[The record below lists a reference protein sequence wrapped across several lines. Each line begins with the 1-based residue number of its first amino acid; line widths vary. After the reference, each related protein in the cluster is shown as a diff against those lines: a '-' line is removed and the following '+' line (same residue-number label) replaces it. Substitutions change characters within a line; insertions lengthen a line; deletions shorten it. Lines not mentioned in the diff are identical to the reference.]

1 MSGISYVNGG
11 ANTGGGTNGTVTVTY
26 SPTAGNIVWAFV
38 ISVTITVSP
47 TSVKDNNSNALSFL
61 DSSVFA
67 SPNVYAYY
75 GTAISGA
82 TSYTVSWTGTGAI
95 TLLIVEY
102 SVTGGTMAVSATNHT
117 HNHSPGTLSNPTIA
131 LTSDDNKD
139 VIVGCF
145 GASLSGYTFSS
156 GAMRQYISSGTGRGA
171 CGDITA
177 TAASQ
182 LNTLTATN
190 QATTWE
196 AVAGEIRFIAASSG
210 NRPHVQMF

>member
-1 MSGISYVNGG
+1 
-11 ANTGGGTNGTVTVTY
+11 
-26 SPTAGNIVWAFV
+26 VWAFG
-38 ISVTITVSP
+38 ISETPTV

-61 DSSVFA
+61 DSGVFA
-67 SPNVYAYY
+67 TPYVYAYY
-75 GTAISGA
+75 GTAILGA

-117 HNHSPGTLSNPTIA
+117 HNHSTGTSNPTIA

-145 GASLSGYTFSS
+145 AASLSGYTFSS
-156 GAMRQYISSGTGRGA
+156 GAMRQYNSSGTGRGA

-190 QATTWE
+190 QATVWE